1 MKITATLSAFV
12 TGVITM
18 VSAQQVASAQQD
30 AGAYFTNPI
39 LGSVFQANA
48 PYSITW

>member
-1 MKITATLSAFV
+1 MKLTATFSAFV
-12 TGVITM
+12 AGVITM
-18 VSAQQVASAQQD
+18 VSAQQAASTQQD

-39 LGSVFQANA
+39 LGSVFQTNA